1 MSSHYQKKA
10 ERRKV
15 LLGFPIEEC
24 FDTPEKL
31 DEYFGGTKI
40 VCLRCG
46 KKYRTLGIH
55 LKTIHEM
62 EPDEYRE
69 LYGIPWTYGLSC
81 AATTQLHSDEA
92 KRKIESGEWT
102 PSAEQARLARLKLPE
117 QRKRQPVRDVLTSR
131 NLEQLNAG
139 KTGEDAKRRK
149 AMTKRGTPEF
159 KEKMRARPQMEQ
171 TKEILTTYWKGK
183 EQTDEHVFNRTGYHK
198 KAP

>member
-1 MSSHYQKKA
+1 MSSPCQQKTA
-10 ERRKV
+10 RRKV
-15 LLGFPIEEC
+15 LHGFPIEEC

-46 KKYRTLGIH
+46 KKYRTLGVH
-55 LKTIHEM
+55 LKTMHEM

-69 LYGIPWTYGLSC
+69 IYGIPWTYGLSC

-102 PSAEQARLARLKLPE
+102 PSAEQARLARMNLSE
-117 QRKRQPVRDVLTSR
+117 QRKRQPVRAVLLER
-131 NLEQLNAG
+131 NLHTLNKD
-139 KTGEDAKRRK
+139 KTGEEARRRK
-149 AMTKRGTPEF
+149 RAPKRGTPEF
-159 KEKMRARPQMEQ
+159 KAQMRARPQIEQ
-171 TKEILTTYWKGK
+171 TKEILRTYWKGK

-198 KAP
+198 KVP